1 MEYGGV
7 SGSLSSSTVKSEV
20 SAVTAGRLQELSN
33 TVTGKALITAK
44 QYERA
49 RNMSDWAKD
58 YYRIKVRSKNQFS
71 TFRIEHLTENDS
83 IQITGR
89 LADGSWGTQQWLIN
103 KGDVRLENGILV
115 ADDDRIQEAID
126 HMHR

>member
-7 SGSLSSSTVKSEV
+7 PRSLSSSTGESEV
-20 SAVTAGRLQELSN
+20 SALNAGRLHELS
-33 TVTGKALITAK
+33 TTAAGKALITAK

-58 YYRIKVRSKNQFS
+58 YYRIKVRPKNQFS

-103 KGDVRLENGILV
+103 KGDVRLENGRLV
-115 ADDDRIQEAID
+115 ADDDRIQDAID
-126 HMHR
+126 LM

>member
-7 SGSLSSSTVKSEV
+7 PRSLSSSTGKSEI
-20 SAVTAGRLQELSN
+20 SAVTAGKLYKLHD
-33 TVTGKALITAK
+33 TVEGKALITAK

-58 YYRIKVRSKNQFS
+58 YYRIKVRPKNQFS

-83 IQITGR
+83 IQITGK

-115 ADDDRIQEAID
+115 ADDDRIQDAID
-126 HMHR
+126 HM

>member
-7 SGSLSSSTVKSEV
+7 PRSLSSSTGKSEV
-20 SAVTAGRLQELSN
+20 SALTAGKMQKLSD
-33 TVTGKALITAK
+33 TVAGKALITAK

-58 YYRIKVRSKNQFS
+58 YYRIKVRPKNQFS

-103 KGDVRLENGILV
+103 KGDVRLEDGRLV
-115 ADDDRIQEAID
+115 ADDDRIQDAID
-126 HMHR
+126 HM

>member
-1 MEYGGV
+1 MKHGEIP
-7 SGSLSSSTVKSEV
+7 GSLPLGKDESEIP
-20 SAVTAGRLQELSN
+20 AVTAGSLQEN
-33 TVTGKALITAK
+33 PDMAAGKARITAQ

-49 RNMSDWAKD
+49 RSMIEWAKD
-58 YYRIKVRSKNQFS
+58 YYRIKVRPKNQFS

-103 KGDVRLENGILV
+103 KGDVRLEKGKLV
-115 ADDDRIQEAID
+115 ADDERIQNAID
-126 HMHR
+126 HMYR